1 MLLFLSFLEQARSD
15 QVHVFLVES
24 CLMKG
29 LPHPNIHPVIGA
41 CIHEKLPPCIIY
53 PYTTEGNLKKF
64 LQKCRI
70 SDCNSH
76 YVSVFFFY
84 LKLKKLHLEPVYKQ
98 SV

>member
-1 MLLFLSFLEQARSD
+1 MLIYIVCMFCISEHARND

-29 LPHPNIHPVIGA
+29 LPHPNIHPIIGA
-41 CIHEKLPPCIIY
+41 CVDDKLPPYIIY

-64 LQKCRI
+64 LNKCRI

-76 YVSVFFFY
+76 YVSINVSI
-84 LKLKKLHLEPVYKQ
+84 P
-98 SV
+98 

>member
-1 MLLFLSFLEQARSD
+1 MIDCIYGISEQARSD

-41 CIHEKLPPCIIY
+41 CIDDKLPPYILY
-53 PYTTEGNLKKF
+53 PYSTEGNLKKF
-64 LQKCRI
+64 LHKCRI

-76 YVSVFFFY
+76 YVSGCLICLFS
-84 LKLKKLHLEPVYKQ
+84 
-98 SV
+98 SVPPG